1 MKTGFRILEHPADV
15 GIEATGATLKEAFE
29 NAAIGLLSMITD
41 IDCIDASE
49 ERYIQLKGTDIQ
61 NLLVKWLSEIL
72 FLYDGEN
79 FLVGE
84 VEIESISPTRLEAIV
99 RGSSVDE
106 ARHPMKVDVK
116 AVTYHQLKVQEKD
129 KGWLV
134 RVFFDI

>member
-1 MKTGFRILEHPADV
+1 MKAGFRILEHPADV

-29 NAAIGLLSMITD
+29 NAALGLLSMITD
-41 IDCIDASE
+41 VDSVDARE
-49 ERYIQLKGTDIQ
+49 ERFIQLKGTDIQ

-99 RGSSVDE
+99 RGESVDE
-106 ARHPMKVDVK
+106 ARHSMKTDIK
-116 AVTYHQLKVQEKD
+116 AVTYHQLKVQEKKD
-129 KGWLV
+129 GCLV